1 MGVSMTLAEI
11 AIRKEALQKALD
23 ELDLI
28 KPSCTNCT
36 KYAHDKCAQFDENPP
51 NSWKI
56 GPVQCEHFCWDGI
69 PF

>member
-1 MGVSMTLAEI
+1 MTLAEI